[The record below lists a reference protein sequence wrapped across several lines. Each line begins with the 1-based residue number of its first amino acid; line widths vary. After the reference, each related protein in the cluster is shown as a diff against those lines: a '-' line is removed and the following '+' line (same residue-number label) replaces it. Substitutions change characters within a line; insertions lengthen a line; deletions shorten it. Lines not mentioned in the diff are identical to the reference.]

1 MHQLSFTMALW
12 KNSIIAIKQAGGK
25 NEVYGCAEQL
35 MTNKTILEEVKINH
49 CSLIT
54 VWLDYQK
61 AFDSVPH
68 EWQMKSLELAKVP
81 IKVKRS

>member
-1 MHQLSFTMALW
+1 
-12 KNSIIAIKQAGGK
+12 
-25 NEVYGCAEQL
+25 

>member
-1 MHQLSFTMALW
+1 
-12 KNSIIAIKQAGGK
+12 
-25 NEVYGCAEQL
+25 

-49 CSLIT
+49 GSLIT

-68 EWQMKSLELAKVP
+68 EWLMKSLELAKVP
-81 IKVKRS
+81 IKIINALKELIKKGNKHPSSRK

>member
-1 MHQLSFTMALW
+1 
-12 KNSIIAIKQAGGK
+12 
-25 NEVYGCAEQL
+25 

-61 AFDSVPH
+61 AFDCVPH

-81 IKVKRS
+81 IKVINALKELIKKWATNIHLQGNEQLIETKLIHDL